1 MRTGSLSVHT
11 LKKRSATEA
20 FLHNSFFFSLSL
32 VDGEFYQDIGFQT
45 VCWFV
50 CQWTIRMTE
59 RCLFWHSDTLTMCL
73 SISSSDHWSLWAVP
87 RAPGGR
93 SVEVWVRRACWAHYR
108 PLLMDTL
115 KGSPDRCGFIKS
127 SAHSDGCCYL
137 CMFVSIRLLPPHFL
151 TQGICPSISPHEGSL
166 PCTLCCTGIIVISIL
181 KTHCFTCSLASF
193 YISAALSSK
202 IYDRW
207 FPHPSLN
214 LMV

>member
-1 MRTGSLSVHT
+1 
-11 LKKRSATEA
+11 
-20 FLHNSFFFSLSL
+20 
-32 VDGEFYQDIGFQT
+32 
-45 VCWFV
+45 
-50 CQWTIRMTE
+50 MTE
-59 RCLFWHSDTLTMCL
+59 RCLFWRSDTLTMCL
-73 SISSSDHWSLWAVP
+73 SISSSDHWSLWVVP
-87 RAPGGR
+87 HAPGGR
-93 SVEVWVRRACWAHYR
+93 SVEVWVRWACWAHYR

-115 KGSPDRCGFIKS
+115 KGSLDRCGFIKS

-151 TQGICPSISPHEGSL
+151 TQAFCPSISSHEWIL
-166 PCTLCCTGIIVISIL
+166 PCTLCCTDIIVILFL

-202 IYDRW
+202 IHDRR

>member
-1 MRTGSLSVHT
+1 MY
-11 LKKRSATEA
+11 
-20 FLHNSFFFSLSL
+20 
-32 VDGEFYQDIGFQT
+32 GEFYQDIGIRV

-50 CQWTIRMTE
+50 CQSTIRMTE
-59 RCLFWHSDTLTMCL
+59 RCLFLRPDTMTMRL
-73 SISSSDHWSLWAVP
+73 SISSSDHWSLWVVP
-87 RAPGGR
+87 HARGRR

-115 KGSPDRCGFIKS
+115 KGSLDRCEFIKS

-193 YISAALSSK
+193 NISAALSSK
-202 IYDRW
+202 IYDWW